1 MKIPKTCKLEKV
13 ASKDESREA
22 INLILIDPKDYKGAL
37 NQHGNKQAHAI
48 ATNGRMLAIVPVDTT
63 PEDNLDG
70 EKLIAPK
77 ALTEARKQA
86 KRANESTIGL
96 NGAAKMPNGEVYP
109 IRTDLTFPNWR
120 AVMPEAR
127 KYGPTPEYMTVRI
140 DAKALFELSQA
151 IGAVSNQVTL
161 QIPTNDPASPVI
173 IEEKTT
179 GGKGVLMPCRQY

>member
-1 MKIPKTCKLEKV
+1 MKIPKNCKLEKV
-13 ASKDESREA
+13 ASKDQTREVL
-22 INLILIDPKDYKGAL
+22 NYILIE
-37 NQHGNKQAHAI
+37 NKNDETHAV
-48 ATNGRMLAIVPVDTT
+48 ATDGRRLAVVPVAICD
-63 PEDNLDG
+63 EDQLDG
-70 EKLIAPK
+70 EKLMLPK